1 MKSKLGFRNLVF
13 FYIFYLSTPIF
24 LISSSFISSAVVVR
38 VGNDCSGILLPETN
52 YIWTLSQC
60 LDYENKE
67 GNVTIK
73 SKITVQKN
81 NSTLPTS
88 LIHKSRMDI
97 DTLQNPTIIFR
108 SKDWVLLRV
117 DLPVDYLIKKIFYY
131 TNFPNLVDT
140 FSIGYPVVTDYKA
153 DAVRNYVDWL
163 LLPQW
168 QYQLDTFINKNQT
181 ADNQRTNINSSINTP
196 LKELYDHGKVYL
208 TDIRKSDPDIL
219 KKYIL
224 KKSIEFCIK
233 KWTDN
238 HYILNRLAT
247 LSTFEKEYGSDKIIK
262 ELNQNEDRLKEING
276 LASRLFITY
285 SILPVD
291 LLPETGG
298 EIIMTF
304 QKDYYTSAVFLIDH
318 PEILN
323 KLNISIRD
331 IEPVDIKFSFDYPI
345 WNQQDT
351 VLEGNGGS
359 QIIQKIKDKFWKVS
373 GMSGAP
379 VFYDGKL
386 IGIQTIIPKYTSR
399 ELTFEKKINFISIN
413 ELKELQ
419 ALEEHAEI
427 WKKISGII
435 GQQPRS

>member
-1 MKSKLGFRNLVF
+1 MKSKLGYRNLVL
-13 FYIFYLSTPIF
+13 FYVFYFSTSNY

-88 LIHKSRMDI
+88 LIHKSRMGI

-168 QYQLDTFINKNQT
+168 QYQ
-181 ADNQRTNINSSINTP
+181 
-196 LKELYDHGKVYL
+196 
-208 TDIRKSDPDIL
+208 
-219 KKYIL
+219 
-224 KKSIEFCIK
+224 
-233 KWTDN
+233 
-238 HYILNRLAT
+238 
-247 LSTFEKEYGSDKIIK
+247 
-262 ELNQNEDRLKEING
+262 
-276 LASRLFITY
+276 
-285 SILPVD
+285 
-291 LLPETGG
+291 
-298 EIIMTF
+298 
-304 QKDYYTSAVFLIDH
+304 
-318 PEILN
+318 
-323 KLNISIRD
+323 
-331 IEPVDIKFSFDYPI
+331 
-345 WNQQDT
+345 
-351 VLEGNGGS
+351 
-359 QIIQKIKDKFWKVS
+359 
-373 GMSGAP
+373 
-379 VFYDGKL
+379 
-386 IGIQTIIPKYTSR
+386 
-399 ELTFEKKINFISIN
+399 
-413 ELKELQ
+413 
-419 ALEEHAEI
+419 
-427 WKKISGII
+427 
-435 GQQPRS
+435 